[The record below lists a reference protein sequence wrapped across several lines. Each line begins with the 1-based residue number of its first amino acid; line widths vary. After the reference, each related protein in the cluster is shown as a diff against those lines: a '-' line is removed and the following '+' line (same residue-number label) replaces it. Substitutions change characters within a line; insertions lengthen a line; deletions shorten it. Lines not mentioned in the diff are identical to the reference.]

1 MKKVFSLIIAFCL
14 MFALAVP
21 AFAETLLIAPRPD
34 TAKLAAQQLAD
45 EYDWKALDGQGITL
59 NVFNWGEYM
68 SLGQDGAMHVNK
80 EFEALTGIKVNYQ
93 TFDNNEG
100 MYTKL
105 KSGGAIYDVV
115 IPSDYMIA
123 KMIKEDM
130 LQPLDWSLIPNATLY
145 IDEKYMDLEYD
156 PGNVYSVPYTWGTVG
171 LIYNSTLVDEVPTSW
186 DALWDERYAGDILMF
201 GNSRDAFAIALLKNG
216 LSLNPKTLDDVEIA
230 KEDLIAQKGVVQA
243 YVNDEI
249 FDKMCG
255 GEAAIAPYYAGD
267 ALTMMEENPDL
278 GFVLPEEGTNM
289 FTDAAVIPK
298 DSQNVLAA
306 HMYINFLNEV
316 DVALANTEYIYY
328 PTPHT
333 GAYEQLDDEMKEN
346 EVAYPSD
353 DALAN
358 TEVFTTLDDEISL
371 AMDTAWSDIRSFNQ
385 TANDLFAPTVFL
397 ILVIATV
404 AINVVR
410 SRAQKKRIE
419 Y

>member
-1 MKKVFSLIIAFCL
+1 M
-14 MFALAVP
+14 
-21 AFAETLLIAPRPD
+21 
-34 TAKLAAQQLAD
+34 
-45 EYDWKALDGQGITL
+45 
-59 NVFNWGEYM
+59 
-68 SLGQDGAMHVNK
+68 
-80 EFEALTGIKVNYQ
+80 
-93 TFDNNEG
+93 
-100 MYTKL
+100 
-105 KSGGAIYDVV
+105 
-115 IPSDYMIA
+115 
-123 KMIKEDM
+123 
-130 LQPLDWSLIPNATLY
+130 
-145 IDEKYMDLEYD
+145 
-156 PGNVYSVPYTWGTVG
+156 
-171 LIYNSTLVDEVPTSW
+171 
-186 DALWDERYAGDILMF
+186 
-201 GNSRDAFAIALLKNG
+201 
-216 LSLNPKTLDDVEIA
+216 SLNPKTLDDVETA

-278 GFVLPEEGTNM
+278 AFALPEEGTNM
-289 FTDAAVIPK
+289 FTDAAVIPA
-298 DSQNVLAA
+298 SAQNVLAA

-316 DVALANTEYIYY
+316 EVALANTEYIYY
-328 PTPHT
+328 PTPHM
-333 GAYEQLDDEMKEN
+333 GAYEQLDEEMKEN

-404 AINVVR
+404 SINVVR